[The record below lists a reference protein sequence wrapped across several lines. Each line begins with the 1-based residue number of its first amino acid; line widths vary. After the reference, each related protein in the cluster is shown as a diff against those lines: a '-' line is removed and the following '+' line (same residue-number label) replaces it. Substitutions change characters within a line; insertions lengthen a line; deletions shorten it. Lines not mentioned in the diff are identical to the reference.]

1 MSATVKIKESH
12 EPTYEVVQGTQMVK
26 ITPNPAYDATRDGKQ
41 DVKITPNP
49 AYNTTS
55 VTVKNAE
62 DPA

>member
-1 MSATVKIKESH
+1 
-12 EPTYEVVQGTQMVK
+12 MVK